1 MNHVILHD
9 VRAAF
14 FLIMGL
20 LMLATICAVA
30 ALSTVMRPVRWAD
43 RRSAQF

>member
-9 VRAAF
+9 VRAGF
-14 FLIMGL
+14 YLMVGL
-20 LMLATICAVA
+20 AMLAFICAIA
-30 ALSTVMRPVRWAD
+30 ALGAVMRPVRWAD

>member
-1 MNHVILHD
+1 MNHLILND

-14 FLIMGL
+14 FLMMGL
-20 LMLATICAVA
+20 VMLAMICAVA
-30 ALSTVMRPVRWAD
+30 ALGTVMRPVRWAD